1 MFAIPGSIHEPKVRG
16 CHRLIRDGAQLV
28 ESPGEIVAALNPLLR
43 VHADDLR
50 GRLHDPTSVS
60 VAMQHAPCMMD
71 ADTQCL
77 WNALGHDPTPMD
89 VLVTRTGLTA
99 AKLVSILLVMEL
111 EGRVVSEHG
120 RYTRKSS

>member
-1 MFAIPGSIHEPKVRG
+1 MARG

-28 ESPGEIVAALNPLLR
+28 ESTEEIVAALNALLR

-50 GRLHDPTSVS
+50 GRLGVPNSLT
-60 VAMQHAPCMMD
+60 AAAQHGSREMD
-71 ADTQCL
+71 ADTHRL
-77 WNALGHDPTPMD
+77 WKALGHDPTPMEA
-89 VLVTRTGLTA
+89 LVDRTGLTA
-99 AKLVSILLVMEL
+99 AELASILLVMEL